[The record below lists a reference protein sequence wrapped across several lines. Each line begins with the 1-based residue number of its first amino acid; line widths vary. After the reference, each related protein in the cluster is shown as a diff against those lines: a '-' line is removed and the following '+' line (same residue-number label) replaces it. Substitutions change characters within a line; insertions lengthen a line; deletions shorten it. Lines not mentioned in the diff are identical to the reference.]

1 MTRPP
6 LATLAPYLPP
16 PDDLSALSDGELAR
30 YLEAMGQSWN
40 DGSSAHAYRLMLE
53 AAERLRTPDTDR

>member
-6 LATLAPYLPP
+6 HNALAPYLPP
-16 PDDLSALSDGELAR
+16 PPDLTALSDADLAL
-30 YLEAMGQSWN
+30 YLEAMGHSWN

-53 AAERLRTPDTDR
+53 AAERLGGRNG